1 MKCIFLIDGFNFYH
15 SITNKRHKLPKKVRW
30 FDYRKYCSKFIEQDD
45 TIQDIYYFTAEAF
58 FRNEE
63 SLNRHRLFIDA
74 CEANKIKVIKGQF
87 KLKTSQCPECKKYI
101 EHHEEKRTDVNIA
114 LYAYRLALKANE
126 ETKIFLITGDTD
138 LVPALK
144 AIKEDASNIITGVIA
159 PFNRNNQEI
168 ANEAQISKITKKELL
183 LKCILPRCI
192 VKDNGTK
199 IWCPSYLWDDPN

>member
-1 MKCIFLIDGFNFYH
+1 MSDSNSFRMRLDFALTQSG
-15 SITNKRHKLPKKVRW
+15 L
-30 FDYRKYCSKFIEQDD
+30 SK
-45 TIQDIYYFTAEAF
+45 A
-58 FRNEE
+58 
-63 SLNRHRLFIDA
+63 
-74 CEANKIKVIKGQF
+74 
-87 KLKTSQCPECKKYI
+87 
-101 EHHEEKRTDVNIA
+101 
-114 LYAYRLALKANE
+114 
-126 ETKIFLITGDTD
+126 D

-199 IWCPSYLWDDPN
+199 IWCPSYWWDDPN